1 MRRDWDFHKPKVYFE
16 PKKPEGHQIS
26 SFAYFSG
33 AIPDSA
39 IPAQENIFK
48 QMHIN
53 IAGHDIIT
61 QY

>member
-39 IPAQENIFK
+39 IPAQQLK
-48 QMHIN
+48 PC
-53 IAGHDIIT
+53 
-61 QY
+61 